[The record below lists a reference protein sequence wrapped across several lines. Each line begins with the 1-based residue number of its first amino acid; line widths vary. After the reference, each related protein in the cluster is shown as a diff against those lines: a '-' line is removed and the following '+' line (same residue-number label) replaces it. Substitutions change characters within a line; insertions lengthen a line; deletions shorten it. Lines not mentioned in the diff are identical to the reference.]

1 MNHKTK
7 SISFVL
13 FACIMAFVLC
23 APVHAEDQIFQG
35 KAERVTMK
43 ATKAGETYAIVFVK
57 EGRVLEGVSYS
68 VDVPMYAFGTAGE
81 KAKTLKPGDE
91 FKAVVNKSERG
102 GNTRYNVL
110 AFAM

>member
-1 MNHKTK
+1 MK
-7 SISFVL
+7 STTTIVLAVL
-13 FACIMAFVLC
+13 FALALCI
-23 APVHAEDQIFQG
+23 PVHAEDQIFTG
-35 KAERVTMK
+35 KAERVTLK
-43 ATKAGETYAIVFVK
+43 ATKAGDTYAIVFVK
-57 EGRVLEGVSYS
+57 EARVLEGVSYS